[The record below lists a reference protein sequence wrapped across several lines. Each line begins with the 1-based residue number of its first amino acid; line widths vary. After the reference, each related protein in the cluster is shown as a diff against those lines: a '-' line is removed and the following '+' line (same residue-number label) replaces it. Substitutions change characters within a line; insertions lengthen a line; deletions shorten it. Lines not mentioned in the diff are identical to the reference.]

1 MDAHTVLIVDDNRE
15 ALDRWAKGLQEC
27 SSRYN
32 VLKANTVRSA
42 LDLCRYQRI
51 DCVVLDL
58 DMNEAS
64 GFEVLFS
71 LIPDRR
77 HPQIAVVVLTRLVSS
92 SLHEMAVEFG
102 AMASLVKRLT
112 SPQQLHTAIQT
123 AIASTQAPGT

>member
-15 ALDRWAKGLQEC
+15 ALDAWAKGLQEC

-32 VLKANTVRSA
+32 VLKADTVRSA

-58 DMNEAS
+58 DMNDAS
-64 GFEVLFS
+64 GFEVLFT
-71 LIPDRR
+71 LIPDRHHR
-77 HPQIAVVVLTRLVSS
+77 QIAIVVLTRLVSS
-92 SLHEMAVEFG
+92 SVHEMAVEFG
-102 AMASLVKRLT
+102 AMTSLVKRLT

-123 AIASTQAPGT
+123 AIASTQAQGT

>member
-1 MDAHTVLIVDDNRE
+1 MDAQTVLIVDDNRE
-15 ALDRWAKGLQEC
+15 ALDTWAKDLQEC

-32 VLKANTVRSA
+32 VLKADTVRSA
-42 LDLCRYQRI
+42 LDLCRCQKI

-58 DMNEAS
+58 DMNDAS

-71 LIPDRR
+71 LVPDRHHR
-77 HPQIAVVVLTRLVSS
+77 QIAVVVLTRMVSP

-102 AMASLVKRLT
+102 AMASFVKRLT

-123 AIASTQAPGT
+123 AIASTQGHRT